1 MQVTGEEGGIKI
13 LGMEPERGRWLLII
27 SGIII
32 NLALG
37 SIYAWSIFVAPLAA
51 YFTHTL
57 GQTVTASEVLL
68 PFWIFLV
75 SFAITMPFAGKYID
89 TVGPRIVAVIGGTLT
104 GMGWLLASAATSIE
118 VLYVV
123 YGVVGGVGVGI
134 AYGVPLAVAGR
145 WFPDRRGIAMGL
157 TLLGFGV
164 SALLMAGIAGML
176 LAHFGVLAVFRIFG
190 VAILIS
196 VVLSALPLSLPP
208 QGWRPAG
215 WEAPP
220 PGIGTTTVAECTRRE
235 MLRTPSFY
243 GLWICFFIGCMAG
256 LMAISIAIPVG
267 IEIVGIESGFAA
279 LLVGLFAVFNG
290 GGRPLFGALTDRLT
304 PRGTAMLSFA
314 LITLSSLI
322 LWRIPTIPVYI
333 VAFALLWGALGAW
346 PAIAPTST
354 AAFFGMCDYSRCYGV
369 VYLAY
374 GAGAVAGPML
384 AGSIRTST
392 GSYLGVF
399 PWVAALSGAG
409 IVIAYLLMHPP
420 GRGLPWRERIS

>member
-1 MQVTGEEGGIKI
+1 MQETGERSCIKI

-27 SGIII
+27 SGVLI

-37 SIYAWSIFVAPLAA
+37 SIYAWSVFVTPLADYFA
-51 YFTHTL
+51 YSL

-68 PFWIFLV
+68 PFSIFLV
-75 SFAITMPFAGKYID
+75 FFAIAMPLTGKYIE
-89 TVGPRIVAVIGGTLT
+89 TLGPRTVAIIGGALT
-104 GMGWLLASAATSIE
+104 GIGWILASAATSIGM
-118 VLYVV
+118 LYIV
-123 YGVVGGVGVGI
+123 YGVIGGTGVGI
-134 AYGVPLAVAGR
+134 AYGVPLAVAAR

-164 SALLMAGIAGML
+164 SAFLMAGIAGVL
-176 LAHFGVLAVFRIFG
+176 LAQFEVLAVFRIFG
-190 VAILIS
+190 IAILIS
-196 VVLSALPLSLPP
+196 IVLLALPLSLPP
-208 QGWRPAG
+208 REWSPSGWSP
-215 WEAPP
+215 PP
-220 PGIGTTTVAECTRRE
+220 PGTGSVMASGECTRSE
-235 MLRTPSFY
+235 MLRTSSFY

-267 IEIVGIESGFAA
+267 TEIIGIESGFAT

-304 PRGTAMLSFA
+304 PVNTAILSFA
-314 LITLSSLI
+314 LITLASLI
-322 LWRIPTIPVYI
+322 LWKIPTVPVYI

-374 GAGAVAGPML
+374 GAGAIAGPML
-384 AGSIRTST
+384 AGSIRTTT

-399 PWVAALSGAG
+399 PWVAALSGLG
-409 IVIAYLLMHPP
+409 IVIAYLFMHPP
-420 GRGLPWRERIS
+420 GRERR